1 MFGASFAKRDAIL
14 GRVTCLWRPFMML
27 CGMLTVCG
35 VRFAE
40 LDAILGRVTCLWR
53 PFYDAMWELHCL
65 WRPLLLSLILSLE
78 VLFSK
83 KKTTALVRVN
93 SLLTE

>member
-1 MFGASFAKRDAIL
+1 
-14 GRVTCLWRPFMML
+14 MML

-53 PFYDAMWELHCL
+53 PFYDAMWDASLSVASS
-65 WRPLLLSLILSLE
+65 LLSLILSLE
-78 VLFSK
+78 ALLSK

>member
-53 PFYDAMWELHCL
+53 PFYDAMWDASLFVASSFAELD
-65 WRPLLLSLILSLE
+65 S
-78 VLFSK
+78 FSGG
-83 KKTTALVRVN
+83 VVFEEEDNRVG
-93 SLLTE
+93 SC